1 MKNKFRLLIVFITII
16 ILKLPVDAQ
25 NNMYAYA
32 KEKIY
37 VQTDHVF
44 YKPGDVMYF
53 KLYLVKG
60 TDQTVSGQSNTAFT
74 EIISPAGTVVKKL
87 ILKVNDGYA
96 EGSFDFTTDAAGGIY
111 KIKAYT
117 SWMQNET
124 DSTFFSKE
132 ITLQQYIAPR
142 ILMKLDFPAKGYG
155 AGDEVKADFSV
166 RSLSDEALK
175 FYPGD
180 FTISID
186 GSIQEKGKFTTDN
199 NGKYQLQFRLPKD
212 ITTTDGLLNIT
223 MQQDGFTES
232 ISRNIPIVLNKIDVQ
247 FMPEGG
253 TLVNGLEN
261 YIAFKAVNEFG
272 KPVDIA
278 GFITDNG
285 GKTVSTYES
294 TKFGMGKFLVTPS
307 ADQHYTVHI
316 TTPANISGT
325 FSLPV
330 ADNRG
335 IIMNMQEVNNQ
346 LLLKLQSN
354 YTVNVKLIAQ
364 SKGIDYLVQNIQLS
378 GSSKTIPIDK
388 TKFPAG
394 IVQFTLYDETDRPLS
409 ERLFFM
415 NTGKLLTLTISPDK
429 QQYQP
434 REKVTLELLTRD
446 ENNRPIPSNLSLSVV
461 DDKLWTMADDKQH
474 HIISWLLL
482 GSELRGKIEEP
493 AFYFKKDEAK
503 AAAALDL
510 LMLTHGYR
518 YFDFIPYV
526 IDEGK
531 LKYTGDLENI
541 ISGNILNVN
550 GLPITAKVYLVNP
563 VTGSK
568 ALYANTAKDGAFF
581 FSNLDPQVNY
591 YLIAQS
597 KQSRQEISIN
607 IIQQGLGQN
616 PFKQTVLYKKEVPGK
631 NIPPLIQQ
639 PAVNNSHP
647 APVNKVNLT
656 LALGGKTSHL
666 TEVVVTSAFGVS
678 RKKDLTSSVTI
689 VNAKELNMN
698 AQDVSNALA
707 GKVAGL
713 SITNVGNPGADN
725 IIRIR
730 GFRSLTGNNEPLYII
745 NGIPASRIDASLNV
759 NDIENITVL
768 KDAAATTIYGAA
780 AANGVIII
788 QEKRTPNNGAIKL
801 NLAKKYFF
809 ASKQIRTGGSLYT
822 VVKRFYAPLYETTAT
837 DVRNDFRE
845 TIYWNPV
852 VQTDENGKAIIE
864 FYNSDATTTFRAIA
878 EGVGYNGLLGNAEK
892 TYSTKALIAADIK
905 VPPYLTTGDKAL
917 LPLTIKN
924 NGEELAQFSI
934 ETDSVKGIYFDSFNN
949 QFDLA
954 AGESKQVLLTA
965 AALAVTKDSLSV
977 WVKTTDSRQLIRV
990 PITVAQK
997 GFPVVATM
1005 SGMSSATHTFSVNQ
1019 PIPGSQQAE
1028 LKLYKDV
1035 EGQLLD
1041 GIESMLREP
1050 YGCFEQTS
1058 STTYPNIFILKY
1070 LEESGKI
1077 NPAARKKAMGY
1088 IERGY
1093 KRLIGFETS
1102 ENGFEWFGHAPA
1114 HEALTAYGLLEFTD
1128 MQAFVEVDKKM
1139 LQRTLDFLL
1148 KKRDGNGGFKIASG
1162 GYDRF
1167 ASVPN
1172 KIANLYI
1179 VYAITQAGAGSRIVP
1194 EYEAAVKRALESN
1207 DAYEMA
1213 LMAVA
1218 ADNMKDSQH
1227 YQELMAKLFQQFN
1240 ENKINALTSVVNS
1253 RDASLRVE
1261 SRSLFV
1267 MAILRSQ
1274 QPDMAKAAALL
1285 SSIMAEKNYY
1295 GYGST
1300 QSTVLALQAVLAY
1313 SKMAGKQAAAN
1324 DIEFTLNNK
1333 KITTGNLPI
1342 DGVNSFNVQYK
1353 SNGNLP
1359 YQYEV
1364 SYFTYAPPNSDKAA
1378 LQLQT
1383 ALSGNTAKTGETV
1396 RLNITVSNKQDN
1408 LQPMAIA
1415 KIGIPAGLSLQP
1427 WQLKQLTEENK
1438 VAYYEIF
1445 DNYLVLYWMGFANNE
1460 TKTIALDLKADIPGT
1475 YTAKASNAYLYYTPE
1490 HKHWNEGLSVEVKG
1504 N

>member
-1 MKNKFRLLIVFITII
+1 MKNKFRLLIAFITLAII
-16 ILKLPVDAQ
+16 NLQVNAQ
-25 NNMYAYA
+25 NNRYAYA

-44 YKPGDVMYF
+44 YNPGDVMYF

-60 TDQTVSGQSNTAFT
+60 TDQTVSAQSNTAFT

-96 EGSFDFTTDAAGGIY
+96 EGAFDFTTDAAGGIY

-155 AGDEVKADFSV
+155 AGDEVKADFCV

-175 FYPGD
+175 FYQGD

-186 GSIQEKGKFTTDN
+186 GSIKEKGKFTTDN
-199 NGKYQLQFRLPKD
+199 SGKYQLQFRLPKD
-212 ITTTDGLLNIT
+212 ITTTDGLLNIS

-247 FMPEGG
+247 YMPEGG
-253 TLVNGLEN
+253 TLVNGLAN
-261 YIAFKAVNEFG
+261 FIAFKAVNEFG

-278 GFITDNG
+278 GFITDKG
-285 GKTVSTYES
+285 GNTIATYES
-294 TKFGMGKFLVTPS
+294 TKFGMGKFLITP
-307 ADQHYTVHI
+307 AANQEYTVHI
-316 TTPANISGT
+316 TTPSNISGT
-325 FSLPV
+325 FSLPI

-335 IIMNMQEVNNQ
+335 IIMNMLEENNQ

-364 SKGIDYLVQNIQLS
+364 CKGIDYLVENIQLS
-378 GSSKTIPIDK
+378 GSSKTIHIDK

-394 IVQFTLYDETDRPLS
+394 IAQFTLYDETDRPLS

-415 NTGKLLTLTISPDK
+415 NSGKLLTLTISPDK

-434 REKVTLELLTRD
+434 REKVTLQLLTRD
-446 ENNRPIPSNLSLSVV
+446 ENNQPVPSNLSLSVV

-493 AFYFKKDEAK
+493 AFYFKKDDAK
-503 AAAALDL
+503 AAAAMDL

-526 IDEGK
+526 TNEGK

-541 ISGNILNVN
+541 ISGNILDVN
-550 GLPITAKVYLVNP
+550 GLPASSKVYLVNP
-563 VTGSK
+563 ITGSK

-581 FSNLDPQVNY
+581 FSNLDPQINY
-591 YLIAQS
+591 FLIAQS
-597 KQSRQEISIN
+597 KKTKQEISIN

-616 PFKQTVLYKKEVPGK
+616 PFKQTVLYKKEIPGK
-631 NIPPLIQQ
+631 NIPQLIQQ
-639 PAVNNSHP
+639 AAVKNPNP

-656 LALGGKTSHL
+656 VALGGKTSQL
-666 TEVVVTSAFGVS
+666 NEVVVVGYGAL
-678 RKKDLTSSVTI
+678 RKKDLTSAITI
-689 VNAKELNMN
+689 VNAKDINPT
-698 AQDVSNALA
+698 VSGVSTALA

-713 SITNVGNPGADN
+713 QVIARVNPGAASSFQL
-725 IIRIR
+725 R
-730 GFRSLTGNNEPLYII
+730 GFRSITGNNEPLYII
-745 NGIPASRIDASLNV
+745 NGIPTARIDASFNV

-768 KDAAATTIYGAA
+768 KDAAATAIYGAA

-788 QEKRTPNNGAIKL
+788 QEKRSPNNGALKF
-801 NLAKKYFF
+801 NLSKKNFF

-822 VVKRFYAPLYETTAT
+822 VVKRFYAPVYETTAT

-852 VQTDENGKAIIE
+852 VQTDENGKAIVE
-864 FYNSDATTTFRAIA
+864 FYNSDATTTFRTIA

-924 NGEELAQFSI
+924 NGLELAQFSI
-934 ETDSVKGIYFDSFNN
+934 ETDAVKGIYFDSFNN
-949 QFDLA
+949 QFNLA
-954 AGESKQVLLTA
+954 AGESKQILLPAT
-965 AALAVTKDSLSV
+965 ALAVTKDSLSV

-990 PITVAQK
+990 PIAVAQK

-1005 SGMSSATHTFSVNQ
+1005 SGMSSATHTFSVSQ
-1019 PIPGSQQAE
+1019 PIPGSLQAE

-1070 LEESGKI
+1070 LQESGRL
-1077 NPAARKKAMGY
+1077 NPAIRQKAMGY

-1194 EYEAAVKRALESN
+1194 EYEAAVKKALESN
-1207 DAYEMA
+1207 DAYQMA
-1213 LMAVA
+1213 LMAIA
-1218 ADNMKDSQH
+1218 ADNMKESQH
-1227 YQELMAKLFQQFN
+1227 YEQLMAKLYQQFN
-1240 ENKINALTSVVNS
+1240 ENKINAQTSVVNS
-1253 RDASLRVE
+1253 KDASLRVE

-1300 QSTVLALQAVLAY
+1300 QSTVLAY
-1313 SKMAGKQAAAN
+1313 SKLAGKQAAAN

-1364 SYFTYAPPNSDKAA
+1364 SYFTYTPPNSNKAA
-1378 LQLQT
+1378 LKLQT
-1383 ALSGNTAKTGETV
+1383 ALSGNVAKTGETV
-1396 RLNITVSNKQDN
+1396 RLNIAVSNKQDN

-1445 DNYLVLYWMGFANNE
+1445 DNYLVLYWMGFASNE
-1460 TKTIALDLKADIPGT
+1460 TKTITLDLKADIPGT